1 MISEATIW
9 KIFIEMVKALRALHY
24 RNILHRDLK
33 SANVFLQKN
42 GNAKLGDLN
51 VSKVAKKG
59 LLYTQTGT
67 PYYASPEVWKDQPY
81 GSKSDIW
88 SLGCVLY
95 EMCSLKP
102 PFRANDM
109 NGLYKRVLKG
119 QYPPIDRQYSQELA
133 KVLADMLRVDPKL
146 RPSCQQILELDYVIS
161 KCNELNI
168 ALDDD

>member
-1 MISEATIW
+1 MC
-9 KIFIEMVKALRALHY
+9 K
-24 RNILHRDLK
+24 D
-33 SANVFLQKN
+33 

-81 GSKSDIW
+81 DSKSDIW

-95 EMCSLKP
+95 EITSLKP

-119 QYPPIDRQYSQELA
+119 IYPKIPTTYSQELNTMI
-133 KVLADMLRVDPKL
+133 KTLL
-146 RPSCQQILELDYVIS
+146 
-161 KCNELNI
+161 
-168 ALDDD
+168 